1 MMARDAAPE
10 GTLADLLARSQAFS
24 DALLSDVLQA
34 ATPPSTQR
42 HDAALSASRLAFEHA
57 LGLRLLL
64 QAHLPSSAVVL
75 LRAQYESLLRAAW
88 LLYAATDDQVD
99 KMSAPLTQAGAA
111 AAQNV
116 HGAGD
121 MLQALERALEANA
134 GLRGL
139 VHPLRELRDA
149 SWTAMNAFAHSGL
162 HALARTRDGFP
173 EQLAVDVVKTS
184 NGMVHMAA
192 RLTARLLGSG
202 AAVDQV
208 ERRYLAFV
216 DVLPVVTAPKGA

>member
-1 MMARDAAPE
+1 MTTNPALYARSQAFADE
-10 GTLADLLARSQAFS
+10 LLADLLAAEGVPTTPRQEAT
-24 DALLSDVLQA
+24 LA
-34 ATPPSTQR
+34 AAQ
-42 HDAALSASRLAFEHA
+42 LAFEHA
-57 LGLRLLL
+57 MALRLLF
-64 QAHLPSSAVVL
+64 QAQLPSAAVVL
-75 LRAQYESLLRAAW
+75 LRALYESLLRAAW

-99 KMSAPLTQAGAA
+99 KMSGPLTQAGAA
-111 AAQNV
+111 AAKNV

-121 MLQALERALEANA
+121 MLQALERELEANA

-192 RLTARLLGSG
+192 RLMARLLGSG